1 MFYHLLYPLRTELS
15 GLNIFQ
21 YITFRAAG
29 ASITALIISFLIGPW
44 IIQKLRSSQILE
56 PIGERGPTTHKI
68 KKGTPTMGGII
79 ILAAVILPTLLWA
92 NLMNSYIQIILF
104 STLWMGFFGFLDDY
118 LKTVKKTKKGLVARY
133 KLSSQIVLGL
143 IVGFWIFFGSEFS
156 EIGPV
161 TSVPFFKNQEI
172 PFGIF
177 YIPWVTLVLTAS
189 SNAVNLTDGLDG
201 LAAGLLAICALGLAI
216 ISYISGRIDFS
227 DYLNIIHLP
236 KASELTVFA
245 AALGGACLGFL
256 WFNASPAQ
264 VFMGDTGALS
274 TGAAIGTLAILL
286 KKELLLIIL
295 GGVFVWEALSVMIQL
310 GYFRWTKKKTGEA
323 KRFFLMAPIHHHF
336 EMKGWKETQI
346 VIRFWIIGIL
356 FALLT
361 ISTFKIR

>member
-1 MFYHLLYPLRTELS
+1 MFYHILYPLRSELS

-29 ASITALIISFLIGPW
+29 AAITALIISFLVGPW
-44 IIQKLRSSQILE
+44 IIRKLRASQVLE
-56 PIGERGPTTHKI
+56 TIGERGPQSHQS

-92 NLMNSYIQIILF
+92 NLMNSYIHIILLA
-104 STLWMGFFGFLDDY
+104 TIWMGLFGFLDDY

-133 KLSSQIVLGL
+133 KLAGQIGLG
-143 IVGFWIFFGSEFS
+143 IMIGVWIFYGAEFR

-161 TSVPFFKNQEI
+161 TSVPFFKNLEI
-172 PFGIF
+172 PFGIL

-201 LAAGLLAICALGLAI
+201 LAAGLLAICALALAA

-227 DYLNIIHLP
+227 DYLNIIYLP
-236 KASELTVFA
+236 KAGELTVFA
-245 AALGGACLGFL
+245 AALAGACLGFL
-256 WFNASPAQ
+256 WFNAPPAQ

-274 TGAAIGTLAILL
+274 SGAALGTLAILL
-286 KKELLLIIL
+286 KKELLLLIL
-295 GGVFVWEALSVMIQL
+295 GGGFVWEAVSVMIQL
-310 GYFRWTKKKTGEA
+310 GYFRLSKRRTGEA

-336 EMKGWKETQI
+336 ELKGWKETQV
-346 VIRFWIIGIL
+346 VIRFWIMGIL
-356 FALLT
+356 FALMT

>member
-1 MFYHLLYPLRTELS
+1 MFYHILYPLRSELS

-29 ASITALIISFLIGPW
+29 AAITALIISFLVGPW
-44 IIQKLRSSQILE
+44 IIRKLRASQVLE
-56 PIGERGPTTHKI
+56 TIGERGPQSHQS

-92 NLMNSYIQIILF
+92 NLMNSYIHIILLA
-104 STLWMGFFGFLDDY
+104 TIWMGLFGFLDDY

-133 KLSSQIVLGL
+133 KLAGQIGLG
-143 IVGFWIFFGSEFS
+143 IMIGVWIFYGAEFR

-161 TSVPFFKNQEI
+161 TSVPFFKNLEI
-172 PFGIF
+172 PFGIL

-201 LAAGLLAICALGLAI
+201 LAAGLLAICALALAA

-227 DYLNIIHLP
+227 DYLNIIYLP
-236 KASELTVFA
+236 KAGELTVFA
-245 AALGGACLGFL
+245 AALAGACLGFL
-256 WFNASPAQ
+256 WFNAPPAQ

-274 TGAAIGTLAILL
+274 SGAALGTLAILL
-286 KKELLLIIL
+286 KKELLLLIL
-295 GGVFVWEALSVMIQL
+295 GGVFVWEAVSVMIQL
-310 GYFRWTKKKTGEA
+310 GYFRLSKRRTGEA

-336 EMKGWKETQI
+336 ELKGWKETQV
-346 VIRFWIIGIL
+346 VIRFWIMGIL
-356 FALLT
+356 FALMT

>member
-1 MFYHLLYPLRTELS
+1 MFYHILYPLRSELS

-29 ASITALIISFLIGPW
+29 AAITALVISFLVGPW
-44 IIQKLRSSQILE
+44 IIRKLRASQVLE
-56 PIGERGPTTHKI
+56 TIGERGPQSHQS

-92 NLMNSYIQIILF
+92 NLMNSYIHIILLA
-104 STLWMGFFGFLDDY
+104 TIWMGLFGFLDDY

-133 KLSSQIVLGL
+133 KLAGQIGLG
-143 IVGFWIFFGSEFS
+143 IMIGAWIFYGAEFR

-161 TSVPFFKNQEI
+161 TSVPFFKNLEI
-172 PFGIF
+172 PFGIL

-201 LAAGLLAICALGLAI
+201 LAAGLLAICALALAA

-227 DYLNIIHLP
+227 DYLNIIYLP
-236 KASELTVFA
+236 KAGELTVFA
-245 AALGGACLGFL
+245 AALAGACLGFL
-256 WFNASPAQ
+256 WFNAPPAQ

-274 TGAAIGTLAILL
+274 SGAALGTLAILL
-286 KKELLLIIL
+286 KKELLLLIL
-295 GGVFVWEALSVMIQL
+295 GGVFVWEAVSVMIQL
-310 GYFRWTKKKTGEA
+310 GYFRLSKRRTGEA

-336 EMKGWKETQI
+336 ELKGWKETQV
-346 VIRFWIIGIL
+346 VIRFWIMGIL
-356 FALLT
+356 FALMT

>member
-1 MFYHLLYPLRTELS
+1 MFYHILYPLRSELS

-29 ASITALIISFLIGPW
+29 AAITALIISFLVGPW
-44 IIQKLRSSQILE
+44 IIRKLRASQVLE
-56 PIGERGPTTHKI
+56 TIGERGPQSHQS

-92 NLMNSYIQIILF
+92 NLMNSYIHIILLA
-104 STLWMGFFGFLDDY
+104 TIWMGLFGFLDDY

-133 KLSSQIVLGL
+133 KLAGQIGLG
-143 IVGFWIFFGSEFS
+143 IMIGAWIFYGAEFR

-161 TSVPFFKNQEI
+161 TSVPFFKNLEI
-172 PFGIF
+172 PFGIL

-201 LAAGLLAICALGLAI
+201 LAAGLLAICALALAA

-227 DYLNIIHLP
+227 DYLNIIYLP
-236 KASELTVFA
+236 KAGELTVFA
-245 AALGGACLGFL
+245 AALAGACLGFL
-256 WFNASPAQ
+256 WFNAPPAQ

-274 TGAAIGTLAILL
+274 SGAALGTLAILL
-286 KKELLLIIL
+286 KKELLLLIL
-295 GGVFVWEALSVMIQL
+295 GGVFVWEAVSVMIQL
-310 GYFRWTKKKTGEA
+310 GYFRLSKRRTGEA

-336 EMKGWKETQI
+336 ELKGWKETQV
-346 VIRFWIIGIL
+346 VIRFWIMGIL
-356 FALLT
+356 FALMT